1 MNVRHKESK
10 SINLGLLVLQC
21 KYLRLL
27 HLNTGRDGRDGRDE
41 MLQGA
46 KVGGCCYDQKLFN
59 ERELRLLTGLSRK
72 RNLAPIQVLL
82 RYLLRMSVLR
92 F

>member
-1 MNVRHKESK
+1 MYVTRNL
-10 SINLGLLVLQC
+10 NPLDLGLLGLQC

-41 MLQGA
+41 MLSGA

-59 ERELRLLTGLSRK
+59 ERDLRLLSARL
-72 RNLAPIQVLL
+72 V
-82 RYLLRMSVLR
+82 
-92 F
+92 